1 MALAAAADCVIPLGR
16 MRGNSPPPASSTH
29 PPSVTRAGFTLIE
42 VMMAM
47 AIVVV
52 GIVGMMQAVT
62 IGTELQDTTSKQRVA
77 ARLMET
83 ELERLRSGAWSAI
96 ANLPAAAA
104 ISIGATGTITGDT
117 TSFALSNYTATAA
130 DDNLALSAQAPGF
143 RCSFTATRLRP
154 TGATAAT
161 VTFLKI
167 TYTVSWTSSAG
178 RAHQRSAETYLGMNG
193 LHLSYQQT

>member
-1 MALAAAADCVIPLGR
+1 
-16 MRGNSPPPASSTH
+16 MRGSQPAPVPPTH
-29 PPSVTRAGFTLIE
+29 SVTRAGFTLIE

-62 IGTELQDTTSKQRVA
+62 IGTELQDTTGKQQVA

-83 ELERLRSGAWSAI
+83 ELERLRNGAWTTI
-96 ANLPAAAA
+96 ANLPTTAT
-104 ISIGATGTITGDT
+104 INIGTTGTITGDT
-117 TSFALSNYTATAA
+117 TRFALSNYTTTAA
-130 DDNLALSAQAPGF
+130 DDNLELGALARGF

-161 VTFLKI
+161 VTFVKI

-178 RAHQRSAETYLGMNG
+178 RAHQRSTDAYLGMNG